1 MKIFTLT
8 ATLFLSLI
16 TFTLWGQ
23 CNASFNANL
32 DSNGIVTVVNTSNMG
47 ATFDFGANTLPIYVP
62 TGNSA
67 SFTYTANGLYHI
79 CATVVDSNQTPACFD
94 TYCDSIQVTTLGNP
108 CNISSNFNYSISPIT
123 QPLSYDFSPVNSTGI
138 VAYSWSFGDG
148 SVGSTSSSPVHTY
161 AQPGTYTVCLIAT
174 AANGCLDTT
183 CLSVPVS
190 NNPCNVSA
198 AFNATM
204 SNNDSLSY
212 TFNLID
218 SISGCNI
225 SWDFGDGATGQ
236 GDLVTHTFS
245 QAGTYTVCATIW
257 NCTNNCSDTVCQAI
271 IVNGNGNTPCN
282 LNAYFQWYQ
291 LYDSLNGS
299 WLNTVYVVNYSS
311 VNSNINYLWDFG
323 DGATS
328 TATYPSHTYNN
339 VGTYTVCVTI
349 TETQGGMTCTETH
362 CDTIVVQTKASGF
375 TLNVIAQDAV
385 GIEEEHSSIELG
397 SIYPNPTADNASI
410 TIKASENSNLS
421 ISIVDLS
428 GKIISQEMVN
438 ISAGEHTIQLN
449 TTNLT
454 QGMYFVSISN
464 EDNAKTN
471 LRLIK
476 K

>member
-8 ATLFLSLI
+8 TTLFLSLI
-16 TFTLWGQ
+16 TFSYWGQ
-23 CNASFNANL
+23 CNASFNATL

-47 ATFDFGANTLPIYVP
+47 ASFDFGANTLPIYIQSGS
-62 TGNSA
+62 TA
-67 SFTYTANGLYHI
+67 SYTYNANGQYYI
-79 CATVVDSNQTPACFD
+79 CATVVDSNQTPVCTD
-94 TYCDSIQVTTLGNP
+94 IYCDSVQVTTLGNP
-108 CNISSNFNYSISPIT
+108 CNISSNFNYSTSPIT
-123 QPLSYDFSPVNSTGI
+123 QPLTYDFSVINSAGI

-148 SVGSTSSSPVHTY
+148 SVGSTSSSPVYTY

-183 CLSVPVS
+183 CMNVPVT

-204 SNNDSLSY
+204 SNNDSLAY
-212 TFNLID
+212 TFNLLD
-218 SISGCNI
+218 STSGCSI
-225 SWDFGDGATGQ
+225 FWDFGDGTTGQ
-236 GDLVTHTFS
+236 GDFASHTFS
-245 QAGTYTVCATIW
+245 QAGTYNVCASIW
-257 NCTNNCSDTVCQAI
+257 SCPNNCADTVCQTI
-271 IVNGNGNTPCN
+271 TVNGGSGNPCN
-282 LNAYFQWYQ
+282 INAYFQWYQ
-291 LYDSLNGS
+291 LYDSLNGN

-311 VNSNINYLWDFG
+311 VGSNINYLWDFG
-323 DGATS
+323 DGTTS
-328 TATYPSHTYNN
+328 TATFPSHTYTN
-339 VGTYTVCVTI
+339 VGTYTVCLTI
-349 TETQGGMTCTETH
+349 TDTQSGMSCTASH

-375 TLNVIAQDAV
+375 TLNVISQDAV
-385 GIEEEHSSIELG
+385 GIEEESRTLELG
-397 SIYPNPTADNASI
+397 NIYPNPTTDNASI
-410 TIKASENSNLS
+410 TVNAIENSNLS

-438 ISAGEHTIQLN
+438 VSNGENTIQLN

-464 EDNAKTN
+464 RDNINTN